1 VSPVGAIVM
10 MDARD
15 VLEVLACL
23 RSADVGVWI
32 DGGWGIDALLREQTR
47 EHDDLDVTILLASS
61 ARAAAAL
68 GSLEFVVVE
77 DELPTRFVVHD
88 DRDRRIDFHT
98 ITFDEMGRGWQQL
111 QDGSRALYPPPGF
124 LGAGM
129 IGGLPVACLTAE
141 VQLLHH
147 LGYDPDDVDRRDLR
161 LLAERFGLSLP
172 APYAI

>member
-1 VSPVGAIVM
+1 VGAADVM
-10 MDARD
+10 GLDD
-15 VLEVLACL
+15 VLDVLTCL
-23 RSADVGVWI
+23 QDAEVGVWI
-32 DGGWGIDALLREQTR
+32 DGGWGIDALLGEQTR
-47 EHDDLDVTILLASS
+47 VHDDLDVTILLASS
-61 ARAAAAL
+61 ARAAKALSAL
-68 GSLEFVVVE
+68 GFAIVE